1 MRKFRSGVFVGVLC
15 LMLCGCVKSGYH
27 AAPVA
32 NAVSQDGVP
41 ISYAVYGRGDVTVVF
56 VHGWSCDSRYWYN
69 QVPYFSKKY
78 RVITIDLAGHGN
90 SGFSRKVYTTEA
102 FGQDVAVVLQQ
113 LDVKNAVLVGHS
125 MGGEIIL
132 YAAKI
137 SPERVIGLVGVDTLE
152 DLGMVYPDEVK
163 NSIYEPIAADF
174 VPKVQEFVRSMFPA
188 NADKAL
194 VDTIARDMSSAP
206 QEVALSS
213 MREYFKVSAPELIKG
228 LAVPLK
234 SVNADLWPTNVE
246 GNKKLVPSYEMA
258 LMKGHGHF
266 IMLEDPGQFNAL
278 LERMINSI
286 LAETRKRSETTKLS
300 AGRWSQYYT
309 TILTYLSNIW

>member
-1 MRKFRSGVFVGVLC
+1 MIRLARCISMVLVIVLC
-15 LMLCGCVKSGYH
+15 ACGCE
-27 AAPVA
+27 PFTRTQPIA
-32 NAVSQDGVP
+32 NVLSADNVP
-41 ISYAVYGRGDVTVVF
+41 IAYAVYGPATAPAVVL
-56 VHGWSCDSRYWYN
+56 VHGWSCDSRYWHN
-69 QVPYFSKKY
+69 QIPYFSKKY
-78 RVITIDLAGHGN
+78 RVITVDLAGHGN
-90 SGFSRKVYTTEA
+90 SGFGRQVYTTEA
-102 FGQDVAVVLQQ
+102 FGQDVAAVLRQ
-113 LDVKNAVLVGHS
+113 LDVKQAVLVGHS
-125 MGGEIIL
+125 MGGEVIL

-152 DLGMVYPDEVK
+152 DLGMVYPDEMK

-188 NADKAL
+188 HADAVL

-213 MREYFKVSAPELIKG
+213 MKEYFKVSDPELIKG
-228 LAVPLK
+228 LTVPLK

-266 IMLEDPGQFNAL
+266 IMLEDPVQFNAL
-278 LERMINSI
+278 LERMINRI
-286 LAETRKRSETTKLS
+286 LASTKE
-300 AGRWSQYYT
+300 R
-309 TILTYLSNIW
+309 

>member
-1 MRKFRSGVFVGVLC
+1 MVRLVRYIIPVFVIVFC
-15 LMLCGCVKSGYH
+15 ACGCKPS
-27 AAPVA
+27 ARTQPIASA
-32 NAVSQDGVP
+32 LSADKVP
-41 ISYAVYGRGDVTVVF
+41 IAYAVYGPATDPAVVF
-56 VHGWSCDSRYWYN
+56 VHGWSCDSRYWHN
-69 QVPYFSKKY
+69 QIPYFSKKY

-90 SGFSRKVYTTEA
+90 SGFGRKTYTTEA
-102 FGQDVAVVLQQ
+102 FGQDVAAVLRQ
-113 LDVKNAVLVGHS
+113 LDVKKAVLVGHS

-194 VDTIARDMSSAP
+194 VDAIVRDMSSAP

-213 MREYFKVSAPELIKG
+213 MKEYFKVSDPELIKG
-228 LAVPLK
+228 LRAPLK
-234 SVNADLWPTNVE
+234 SVNSDLWPTNVD

-266 IMLEDPGQFNAL
+266 IMLEAPDEFNVL
-278 LERMINSI
+278 LERMINHI
-286 LAETRKRSETTKLS
+286 LAD
-300 AGRWSQYYT
+300 AGGR
-309 TILTYLSNIW
+309 NE